1 MRVGGRE
8 VGNQLLQAQHA
19 APLGA
24 PHPAGLGPLSRLFL
38 LLCFKDSLQF
48 DGAPGRR
55 ALSLSRLGWQRHTRL
70 GERAPLKTAGT
81 RTLLH
86 SLTHN
91 SKLRGLSHSK
101 PTHEL
106 QGIMDSAFHGMSV
119 ASTKAVL
126 YGSARVTF
134 RIKEVM
140 RVRHTAGVGF
150 SQQRQN
156 TKERAEACA

>member
-38 LLCFKDSLQF
+38 LLCLKDGLQF
-48 DGAPGRR
+48 DGALGRR

-86 SLTHN
+86 SLTRTIPN
-91 SKLRGLSHSK
+91 SGVCPTVNPLTSSK
-101 PTHEL
+101 ASWTVPFMECLWPQPRLFSTDQ
-106 QGIMDSAFHGMSV
+106 QGRPSG
-119 ASTKAVL
+119 
-126 YGSARVTF
+126 
-134 RIKEVM
+134 
-140 RVRHTAGVGF
+140 
-150 SQQRQN
+150 
-156 TKERAEACA
+156 